1 MLVFAMI
8 HTILV
13 HSLSV
18 ASALSLSHA
27 YISAN
32 AVSKGR
38 SIGLIPEKH
47 GDDISLRTMLGGS
60 TQPVID
66 VMGRDIAVVRQA
78 EEGEYRAI
86 DVKTLKDRHAK
97 HEAEGAELYN
107 IPVYS
112 PQNALGYL
120 QRAFGKDL
128 PAVIGACLI
137 TMRSYLAGYATDEEK
152 EAKRKQLEKEG
163 YGMYVQT
170 RPEVPYGQEVC

>member
-1 MLVFAMI
+1 MV
-8 HTILV
+8 HTVLV

-47 GDDISLRTMLGGS
+47 GDDVSLRTMLGGS
-60 TQPVID
+60 TQPVIK

-86 DVKTLKDRHAK
+86 DVHALKARHAK

-112 PQNALGYL
+112 PEGALGYL
-120 QRAFGKDL
+120 QRAFGKNL
-128 PAVIGACLI
+128 SAVIGACLI
-137 TMRSYLAGYATDEEK
+137 AMRSYLAGDGPDDER
-152 EAKRKQLEKEG
+152 EARRLELDKEG

-170 RPEVPYGQEVC
+170 RPGVPYGHEV